1 MHAIDFLIKFKYI
14 VVITNK
20 IYIITKIIF
29 FKNNQFNTTICLNLI
44 KKLHIIHL
52 KLVITFYKWYPFYNY
67 NIYQLSNY
75 DIGNTMYYNI
85 HDSYKV
91 MLGIVNKVINE
102 EQG

>member
-1 MHAIDFLIKFKYI
+1 M
-14 VVITNK
+14 
-20 IYIITKIIF
+20 
-29 FKNNQFNTTICLNLI
+29 
-44 KKLHIIHL
+44 
-52 KLVITFYKWYPFYNY
+52 ITFYKWYPFYNY

-91 MLGIVNKVINE
+91 MLRIVHKVINE